1 MQTHTYV
8 AVVLLGLC
16 CGLAMSATP
25 DAVPSETP
33 QNASEPADAP
43 AEEPAD
49 MPSDNSTTPGDTPSD
64 NSTTPDAPGDD
75 SPQAAPDSIGSP
87 DDNSTEPADS
97 PLQSNSSEPEA
108 VDEPVEAPNATDD
121 SPFDAPNATAPSDNA
136 TTPGDAP
143 NATAPGDA
151 PNATDDTPA
160 NAPNATAPG
169 DNATTPSDSPNA
181 TTPVDPN
188 APVPKA
194 TPVDAPADPPA
205 DAPNATVPEEVVV
218 TPPTVPN
225 EAVKWCTS
233 DAVCTSLGD
242 TSATCNTDTYEC
254 TCGAGF
260 GPVTEGNVTAYLC
273 VQPGSGA
280 VLVEVVL
287 SLVFNIPCETF
298 DLQVH
303 GTSMRNLIEQ
313 TTGGT
318 TGALTQ
324 HCGSLIIISQ
334 VQGVNAVTIAT
345 LDVRGAMN
353 AKLNTAEF
361 ASLLA
366 AVGTVSSAT
375 SDVGGSGCV
384 LGNAAITALLPS
396 GECIAVTCNPTY
408 TVRNNTCVPMTAT
421 VTPTLIVSDDDDDGL
436 PPGAIVGIVVGV
448 LAGCALLVA
457 LICVCSQGDDST
469 PGRPTPEPEHDR
481 SHEPDAG
488 ERV

>member
-87 DDNSTEPADS
+87 DDSPANGTEPADS
-97 PLQSNSSEPEA
+97 PLQSGPEPDA
-108 VDEPVEAPNATDD
+108 ANEPADTPNATDD
-121 SPFDAPNATAPSDNA
+121 SPFDAPKA
-136 TTPGDAP
+136 TPGDAP
-143 NATAPGDA
+143 KATPAGDAPKATPAGDAPKSTPAATPVDTPKAPGDA
-151 PNATDDTPA
+151 PNAT
-160 NAPNATAPG
+160 
-169 DNATTPSDSPNA
+169 
-181 TTPVDPN
+181 TPV
-188 APVPKA
+188 A
-194 TPVDAPADPPA
+194 TPADPPA
-205 DAPNATVPEEVVV
+205 DAPNATAPVA
-218 TPPTVPN
+218 PPTIPN

-260 GPVTEGNVTAYLC
+260 GPVTEGGVTAYLC
-273 VQPGSGA
+273 VRPGSGA